1 MSRYFVVAGLFVL
14 SLITYV
20 DRAAISSV
28 KEPLAAE
35 LRLDDQQ
42 VGLAFSIFALG
53 YALGQVPSGW
63 LADRLGPRWML
74 ALIVTLWSALTA
86 LTGWVSGFVS
96 LLAVRFTFGL
106 AEAGAFPGSA
116 RAFFNW
122 LPASEHGRANGIVFS
137 GSRLGAAAAFPLMAW
152 LLTLGSWRNTF
163 FVLAAPGLVWAVAW
177 AFCFRDRPAAQ
188 VASPAAGAAEGATLG
203 SLLRRAALWRAM
215 LQYFGANFTTFL
227 CLSWMNPYLKQ
238 RYSLSAGEAAFYTMI
253 PLLIAAGAQWA
264 TGTLVDRLYVTQRG
278 VSRSRPA
285 MLGFAVSACGALMIP
300 LAPTPAS
307 AAAAFAVAAFGAE
320 MTISPSWA
328 FCLDIGG
335 RNSGAVSGTMNMA
348 GNLGSFVSA
357 NAFPWLARVTGNATA
372 YFVLVAVL
380 NLVGVWCWRGMRR
393 TAAAD

>member
-1 MSRYFVVAGLFVL
+1 MPRYLVVAGLFVL

-28 KEPLAAE
+28 KEPLASE

-42 VGLAFSIFALG
+42 IGLAFSIFALG

-63 LADRLGPRWML
+63 LADRLGPRVML
-74 ALIVTLWSALTA
+74 ASIVALWSLLTA
-86 LTGWVSGFVS
+86 CTGWVTGFAS
-96 LLAVRFTFGL
+96 LLAVRFLFGL

-122 LPASEHGRANGIVFS
+122 LPSSEHGRANGIIFS
-137 GSRLGAAAAFPLMAW
+137 GSRLGAALAFPLMAW
-152 LLTLGSWRNTF
+152 LMTLGTWRDTF
-163 FVLAAPGLVWAVAW
+163 FLLAIPGLLWAAAWIILFRNHPATPPARSAGDSGEGTPLAA
-177 AFCFRDRPAAQ
+177 
-188 VASPAAGAAEGATLG
+188 
-203 SLLRRAALWRAM
+203 LLRQAPLWRAM

-238 RYSLSAGEAAFYTMI
+238 RYALSSADAAFYTMI

-264 TGTLVDRLYVTQRG
+264 TGAMVDRLYRTQRSI
-278 VSRSRPA
+278 SRSRPA
-285 MLGFAVSACGALMIP
+285 MLGFAISAVGALAIP
-300 LAPTPAS
+300 FAPTPAL
-307 AAAAFAVAAFGAE
+307 AAACFAVAAFGAE

-357 NAFPWLARVTGNATA
+357 NAFPWLARLTGDATA
-372 YFVLVAVL
+372 YFVLVAAL
-380 NLVGVWCWRGMRR
+380 NGLGVWCWRGMRSAR
-393 TAAAD
+393 